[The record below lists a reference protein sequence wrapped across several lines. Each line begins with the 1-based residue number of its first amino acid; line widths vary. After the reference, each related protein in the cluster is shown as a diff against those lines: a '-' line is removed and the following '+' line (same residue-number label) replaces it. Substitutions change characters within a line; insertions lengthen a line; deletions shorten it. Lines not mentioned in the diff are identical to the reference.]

1 MSPRPCDI
9 FNWIVTHSSILH
21 YQQHDNN
28 PTCNASRQCWKHCSR
43 TAEQDDGFL
52 MWVISVHTL
61 TLKLTSITFFDFKFW
76 FLLFVFSFLASRN
89 RISLSPR
96 RAERCSAVH
105 WRTGQSN
112 VMFVKTAGCCRWC
125 KILWI
130 SSGLKGL
137 EQSDSAMV
145 WKTQQPNRRRC
156 DNEQCYHTV
165 THNLNA
171 CWWWRYSDTRWLLL

>member
-1 MSPRPCDI
+1 MTTAQPVNHHVSVG
-9 FNWIVTHSSILH
+9 NTVQG
-21 YQQHDNN
+21 QQ
-28 PTCNASRQCWKHCSR
+28 
-43 TAEQDDGFL
+43 EQDDGFL
-52 MWVISVHTL
+52 VWVISQKTSSCSVHTL

-156 DNEQCYHTV
+156 DNVDDGATV
-165 THNLNA
+165 IIDGYFNNL
-171 CWWWRYSDTRWLLL
+171 CQVGSVSVTVGTCLFSK